1 MRFRYS
7 GWLKYQ
13 RSRTP
18 TSGLSRSAIAKPL
31 RMRSQRSSAGRVR
44 SIVCAGPRSFVSCG
58 LASDGTGTT
67 AGVGRA
73 SGGREAAAA
82 WAGAAT
88 AAGAR
93 ATPTVAGCTTGAETA
108 GATAG
113 NDSSSLGDFGS
124 DSLGICEHAAASTH
138 IAVAA
143 SSLLGFSVNGLAFP
157 SARAAMV
164 PMLCV
169 GVKEVGDSEGLFSL
183 AIDREPRVGITRDGA
198 NGVSLQRFF
207 DPTRSELILPLTQR
221 GEYSSWIADA
231 FAQILVRGFDD
242 RGPRHAQ
249 KWVGR
254 LFASYRR
261 GQGRQVV
268 APCLSVAHLALEQR
282 GIIRLDGL
290 GEADVRQG
298 VLVAA
303 VDQRVLGQRRELLER
318 RVELLGR
325 AFEYA
330 PASAGEQRIATE
342 QHV

>member
-7 GWLKYQ
+7 GWLAYQ
-13 RSRTP
+13 RSRAA

-31 RMRSQRSSAGRVR
+31 RMRSQRSSAGRAR
-44 SIVCAGPRSFVSCG
+44 SIVCAGPRSFVACG
-58 LASDGTGTT
+58 LATEGTGTT
-67 AGVGRA
+67 AGVGPA
-73 SGGREAAAA
+73 SSGREAAAA

-88 AAGAR
+88 AR
-93 ATPTVAGCTTGAETA
+93 ATPTVDAGCTTGAETA

-113 NDSSSLGDFGS
+113 NDSSSPGDFGS
-124 DSLGICEHAAASTH
+124 ESLGICEHAAASTH

-143 SSLLGFSVNGLAFP
+143 SSLVGFSVNGLAFP

-242 RGPRHAQ
+242 RGPHHAQ

-254 LFASYRR
+254 FFASYRR

-282 GIIRLDGL
+282 GIIRFDGL

-303 VDQRVLGQRRELLER
+303 VDKRVLGQRRELLER

-330 PASAGEQRIATE
+330 PAPAGEQRVATE

>member
-7 GWLKYQ
+7 GWLAYQ
-13 RSRTP
+13 RSRTA

-31 RMRSQRSSAGRVR
+31 RMRSQRSSAGRAR
-44 SIVCAGPRSFVSCG
+44 SIVCAGSRSFVSCG
-58 LASDGTGTT
+58 LATEGTGTT

-73 SGGREAAAA
+73 SGGREA
-82 WAGAAT
+82 
-88 AAGAR
+88 
-93 ATPTVAGCTTGAETA
+93 TGAETA

-124 DSLGICEHAAASTH
+124 ESLGICEHAAANTH

-169 GVKEVGDSEGLFSL
+169 GVKEVGDSERLFSL

-207 DPTRSELILPLTQR
+207 CDPTRSELILPLTQR

-242 RGPRHAQ
+242 RGPHHAQ

-254 LFASYRR
+254 FFASYRR

-282 GIIRLDGL
+282 GIIRFDGL

-330 PASAGEQRIATE
+330 PAPAGEQRVATE

>member
-7 GWLKYQ
+7 GWLAYQ
-13 RSRTP
+13 RSRTA

-31 RMRSQRSSAGRVR
+31 RMRSQRSSAGRAR
-44 SIVCAGPRSFVSCG
+44 SIVCAGSRSFVSRG
-58 LASDGTGTT
+58 RVTDGTGTT

-73 SGGREAAAA
+73 AGGRGAAAA

-88 AAGAR
+88 AAGGR
-93 ATPTVAGCTTGAETA
+93 ATPSVDAGCTAETA
-108 GATAG
+108 GAAAG
-113 NDSSSLGDFGS
+113 NDSSLLGDFGS
-124 DSLGICEHAAASTH
+124 ESLGICEHAAASTH
-138 IAVAA
+138 IPVAA
-143 SSLLGFSVNGLAFP
+143 SSLLGFSVNDLAF
-157 SARAAMV
+157 SFARAAMV

-242 RGPRHAQ
+242 RGPHHAQ

-254 LFASYRR
+254 LFRS
-261 GQGRQVV
+261 
-268 APCLSVAHLALEQR
+268 E
-282 GIIRLDGL
+282 
-290 GEADVRQG
+290 E
-298 VLVAA
+298 
-303 VDQRVLGQRRELLER
+303 
-318 RVELLGR
+318 
-325 AFEYA
+325 
-330 PASAGEQRIATE
+330 
-342 QHV
+342 

>member
-7 GWLKYQ
+7 GWLAYQ
-13 RSRTP
+13 RSRTA

-31 RMRSQRSSAGRVR
+31 RMRSQRSSAGRAR
-44 SIVCAGPRSFVSCG
+44 SIVYAGPRAFVSWG
-58 LASDGTGTT
+58 LATGGTRTT

-82 WAGAAT
+82 WAGAAP

-93 ATPTVAGCTTGAETA
+93 ATPRLGAGCTTGAETA

-113 NDSSSLGDFGS
+113 NDSSSPGDFGS
-124 DSLGICEHAAASTH
+124 ESLGICEHAAASTH

-183 AIDREPRVGITRDGA
+183 TIDREPRVGITRDGA
-198 NGVSLQRFF
+198 NGVSLLRFF
-207 DPTRSELILPLTQR
+207 CDPTRSELILPLTQR

-231 FAQILVRGFDD
+231 FAQILVRRFDN
-242 RGPRHAQ
+242 RGPHHAQ

-282 GIIRLDGL
+282 GIIRFDGL

-303 VDQRVLGQRRELLER
+303 VDQRVLGQRR
-318 RVELLGR
+318 
-325 AFEYA
+325 
-330 PASAGEQRIATE
+330 
-342 QHV
+342 H